1 MRKLGTILAWPF
13 LAYYRF
19 LHSGGG
25 LGTHVKILPFGSGF
39 TTYVLAKF
47 VCGGEWLF
55 WQDWDAMLQAASL
68 GLIGY
73 SFSMATLEVA
83 IMVGILATEYIIK
96 RHKRIREE
104 GRKEGRVE
112 GRKEG
117 RVEGRKEGRVEG
129 REEGREVERKEWQ
142 AWYER
147 QVASGVALPEPPPMA
162 NGTHPEDVDA
172 G

>member
-1 MRKLGTILAWPF
+1 MRKLGTILRWPF

-47 VCGGEWLF
+47 VCDGEWLF
-55 WQDWDAMLQAASL
+55 WRNWDAMLEAASF

-104 GRKEGRVE
+104 GREEGRQ
-112 GRKEG
+112 
-117 RVEGRKEGRVEG
+117 
-129 REEGREVERKEWQ
+129 EGREVERKEWQ

-147 QVASGVALPEPPPMA
+147 QIASGVAMPEPPPMA
-162 NGTHPEDVDA
+162 NGTRPENSDA
-172 G
+172 S